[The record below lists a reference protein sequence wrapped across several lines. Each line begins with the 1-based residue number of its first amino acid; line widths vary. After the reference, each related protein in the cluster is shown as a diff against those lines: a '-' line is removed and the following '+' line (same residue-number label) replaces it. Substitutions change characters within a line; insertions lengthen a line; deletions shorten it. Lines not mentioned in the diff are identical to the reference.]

1 MANPRVL
8 TSFTKATDDSLK
20 VTAGSVL
27 NGLTGNPVFPNPTVS
42 LTTLE
47 TAITDFSD
55 ALVEQE
61 QGGSM
66 ATAAKKNKRETLV
79 RILRRLASYVEDN
92 CDGNL
97 AALLSSGFAAASTSR
112 VQAHLAAP
120 FILRLLN
127 GHTGQLL
134 VKLRKPIANA
144 KCYELR
150 YVVVAPL
157 GAGQGADGTPG
168 PWQSGDLCSNSRAL
182 ALNGLTPGTTYN
194 VQIRAIGGSTGQ
206 SDWSPLTSHMSL

>member
-1 MANPRVL
+1 MTTRPRVL
-8 TSFTKATDDSLK
+8 VSFDRAADNPLKAFADTIHL
-20 VTAGSVL
+20 
-27 NGLTGNPVFPNPTVS
+27 GLTGNPAFPNPPVS
-42 LTTLE
+42 LADLQ

-55 ALVEQE
+55 ALVAQE
-61 QGGSM
+61 QGGTL
-66 ATAAKKNKRETLV
+66 ATAVKKAKRAALV
-79 RILRRLASYVEDN
+79 ALLRKLAGYVEDN
-92 CDGNL
+92 CNGSL
-97 AALLSSGFAAASTSR
+97 TALLSSGFTAVSTSR
-112 VQAHLAAP
+112 AQTPVAVP

-134 VKLRKPIANA
+134 VKLREPIAHA

-150 YVVVAPL
+150 YAAL
-157 GAGQGADGTPG
+157 GADGTPG
-168 PWQSGDLCSNSRAL
+168 PWQIGDLCSNSRAL

>member
-27 NGLTGNPVFPNPTVS
+27 NGLTGNPVFPNPTVP

-127 GHTGQLL
+127 GNTGQLL
-134 VKLRKPIANA
+134 VKLREPIAHA
-144 KCYELR
+144 KCY
-150 YVVVAPL
+150 
-157 GAGQGADGTPG
+157 
-168 PWQSGDLCSNSRAL
+168 
-182 ALNGLTPGTTYN
+182 
-194 VQIRAIGGSTGQ
+194 
-206 SDWSPLTSHMSL
+206 